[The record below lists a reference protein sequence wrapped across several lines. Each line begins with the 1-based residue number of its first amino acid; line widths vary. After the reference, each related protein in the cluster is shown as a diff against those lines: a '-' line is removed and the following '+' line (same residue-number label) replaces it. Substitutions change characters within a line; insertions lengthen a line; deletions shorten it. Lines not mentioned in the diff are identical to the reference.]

1 MNLNTYR
8 TIIVIIGLILVI
20 IGFLLIFSKNDEF
33 LGTHLCVFGLGFDFS
48 CIISYLIKY
57 YEE

>member
-1 MNLNTYR
+1 MNLSTYR
-8 TIIVIIGLILVI
+8 TIIVIIAVILSLIGCYFAVIYKDII
-20 IGFLLIFSKNDEF
+20 IGASLTFL
-33 LGTHLCVFGLGFDFS
+33 GLGFSIS

>member
-1 MNLNTYR
+1 MNLSTYR

-20 IGFLLIFSKNDEF
+20 IGICLTFSQKNEF
-33 LGTHLCVFGLGFDFS
+33 GMRLCGLGLGFSLS

-57 YEE
+57 YDE

>member
-1 MNLNTYR
+1 MNLSTYR
-8 TIIVIIGLILVI
+8 SIIVIIGLILVI
-20 IGFLLIFSKNDEF
+20 IGFLLVFSKNNEF
-33 LGTHLCVFGLGFDFS
+33 IGTHLCTFGLGFEIS

>member
-1 MNLNTYR
+1 MNLSTYR

-20 IGFLLIFSKNDEF
+20 IGVFLTFSQNELF
-33 LGTHLCVFGLGFDFS
+33 GVHLCGMGLGFSFT

-57 YEE
+57 YNE

>member
-1 MNLNTYR
+1 MNLTTYR
-8 TIIVIIGLILVI
+8 TIIVIIGLVLII
-20 IGFLLIFSKNDEF
+20 IGCYLVFKYNDE
-33 LGTHLCVFGLGFDFS
+33 LIGTQLCTLGLGFSLS